1 MSDAND
7 GIWVIRLK
15 TDGRLVKS
23 RKFNSDYENRIIK
36 ALDASYTRDSTN
48 IKALAQE
55 YSVSYHTLRRRF
67 QGNQPST
74 KQRATHSRLSEA
86 QDHAL

>member
-23 RKFNSDYENRIIK
+23 RKKNDAWFPFTFQSVGKLVGNRK
-36 ALDASYTRDSTN
+36 QLNVDTGRSREWLQRRYTRASFIN
-48 IKALAQE
+48 F
-55 YSVSYHTLRRRF
+55 Y
-67 QGNQPST
+67 
-74 KQRATHSRLSEA
+74 
-86 QDHAL
+86 